1 MYKKNKKYSVILNG
15 NFPKESSLINMI
27 NDSEF
32 IIAVDGAA
40 NKLIDLEIIPD
51 VIIGDFDSLQATR
64 IKRIKLVETSDQN
77 KTDFR
82 KTLDWCIEKNIL
94 NISIFGISGES
105 EDHFLG
111 NYYTLND
118 FSNKIEWIAFTD
130 FSIIKPCIRKKE
142 FESYKGQKVSLFS
155 MKGDTL
161 VSSKNLE
168 YPLDSYLLTPSD
180 NAVRNISISNKF
192 IIESSN
198 NILVFQSRK
207 QIIG

>member
-15 NFPKESSLINMI
+15 NFPKESSLLKMI

-51 VIIGDFDSLQATR
+51 VIIGDFDSFQATR

-168 YPLDSYLLTPSD
+168 YPLDSYILSPSD

-192 IIESSN
+192 IIESTN
-198 NILVFQSRK
+198 TILVFQSRR
-207 QIIG
+207 

>member
-1 MYKKNKKYSVILNG
+1 MKIKKNISVVLNG
-15 NFPKESSLINMI
+15 QIPSDKSLIQRI
-27 NDSEF
+27 SSSDY
-32 IIAVDGAA
+32 IIAVDGSA
-40 NKLIDLEIIPD
+40 NQLDKLNILPN
-51 VIIGDFDSLQATR
+51 VVIGDFDS
-64 IKRIKLVETSDQN
+64 IESFNDSNVELIEANDQS

-82 KTLDWCIEKNIL
+82 KTLEWCIKKNISH
-94 NISIFGISGES
+94 ISIFGISGKS

-118 FSNKIEWIAFTD
+118 FSNKIDWIAFTD
-130 FSIIKPCIRKKE
+130 FSIISPCGRKKE
-142 FESYKGQKVSLFS
+142 INSYKGQKVSLFS

-168 YPLDSYLLTPSD
+168 YPLDSYLLSPSD
-180 NAVRNISISNKF
+180 NAVRNISISDKF

-207 QIIG
+207 

>member
-1 MYKKNKKYSVILNG
+1 MKIKKNISVDLNG
-15 NFPKESSLINMI
+15 QIPSDKSLIQRI
-27 NDSEF
+27 SSSDY
-32 IIAVDGAA
+32 IISVDGSANQL
-40 NKLIDLEIIPD
+40 NKLNILPN
-51 VIIGDFDSLQATR
+51 VVIGDFDS
-64 IKRIKLVETSDQN
+64 IESFNDSNVELIEANDQS

-82 KTLDWCIEKNIL
+82 KTLEWCIKKNISH
-94 NISIFGISGES
+94 ISIFGISGKS

-118 FSNKIEWIAFTD
+118 FSNKIDWIAFTD
-130 FSIIKPCIRKKE
+130 FSIISPCVRKKE
-142 FESYKGQKVSLFS
+142 FDSYKGQKISLFS

-168 YPLDSYLLTPSD
+168 YPLDSYLLSPSD
-180 NAVRNISISNKF
+180 NAIRNISISDKF

-207 QIIG
+207 

>member
-1 MYKKNKKYSVILNG
+1 MYKKNKKCSVILNG

-118 FSNKIEWIAFTD
+118 FSNKIDWIAFTD
-130 FSIIKPCIRKKE
+130 FSIISPCVRKKE
-142 FESYKGQKVSLFS
+142 FDSYKGQKVSLFS

-161 VSSKNLE
+161 VNSTNLE
-168 YPLDSYLLTPSD
+168 YPLDSYLLSPSD
-180 NAVRNISISNKF
+180 NAVRNVSTSNKF

-207 QIIG
+207 

>member
-1 MYKKNKKYSVILNG
+1 MKIKKNISVVLNG
-15 NFPKESSLINMI
+15 QIPSDKSLIQRI
-27 NDSEF
+27 SSSDY
-32 IIAVDGAA
+32 IIAVDGSANQL
-40 NKLIDLEIIPD
+40 NKLNILPN
-51 VIIGDFDSLQATR
+51 VVIGDFYSIESFNDSN
-64 IKRIKLVETSDQN
+64 VELIEANDQS

-82 KTLDWCIEKNIL
+82 KTLEWCIKKNISH
-94 NISIFGISGES
+94 ISIFGISGKS

-118 FSNKIEWIAFTD
+118 FSNKIDWIAFTD
-130 FSIIKPCIRKKE
+130 FSVISPCVSNKE
-142 FESYKGQKVSLFS
+142 FDSYKGQKVSLFS

-168 YPLDSYLLTPSD
+168 YPLDSYLLSPSD
-180 NAVRNISISNKF
+180 NAVRNISISDKF

-207 QIIG
+207 

>member
-1 MYKKNKKYSVILNG
+1 MNG
-15 NFPKESSLINMI
+15 QIPSDKSLIQRI
-27 NDSEF
+27 SSSDY
-32 IIAVDGAA
+32 IIAVDGSANQL
-40 NKLIDLEIIPD
+40 NKLNILPN
-51 VIIGDFDSLQATR
+51 VVIGDFDS
-64 IKRIKLVETSDQN
+64 IESFNDSNVELIEANDQS

-82 KTLDWCIEKNIL
+82 KTLEWCIKKNISH
-94 NISIFGISGES
+94 ISIFGISGKS

-118 FSNKIEWIAFTD
+118 FSNKIDWIAFTD
-130 FSIIKPCIRKKE
+130 FSVISPCVSKKE
-142 FESYKGQKVSLFS
+142 FDSYKGQKISLFS

-168 YPLDSYLLTPSD
+168 YPLDSYLLSPSD
-180 NAVRNISISNKF
+180 NAVRNISISDKF

-207 QIIG
+207 

>member
-1 MYKKNKKYSVILNG
+1 MYKKNNKNSVILNG
-15 NFPKESSLINMI
+15 NFPKESSLIDMI

-32 IIAVDGAA
+32 IIAVDGSA
-40 NKLIDLEIIPD
+40 NKLIDLGIIPD
-51 VIIGDFDSLQATR
+51 VIIGDFDSFQAKG
-64 IKRIKLVETSDQN
+64 IKNVKLVETPDQD

-82 KTLDWCIEKNIL
+82 KTLDWCIEKNISH
-94 NISIFGISGES
+94 ISIFGISGES

-118 FSNKIEWIAFTD
+118 FSNKIDWIAFTD
-130 FSIIKPCIRKKE
+130 FSIISPCIRKKE
-142 FESYKGQKVSLFS
+142 FDSHKGQKVSLFS

-168 YPLDSYLLTPSD
+168 YPLDSYLLSPSD
-180 NAVRNISISNKF
+180 NAVRNISTSNKF

-207 QIIG
+207 

>member
-1 MYKKNKKYSVILNG
+1 MNG
-15 NFPKESSLINMI
+15 QIPSDKSLIQRI
-27 NDSEF
+27 SSSDY
-32 IIAVDGAA
+32 IIAVDGSANQL
-40 NKLIDLEIIPD
+40 NKLNILPN
-51 VIIGDFDSLQATR
+51 VVIGDFDS
-64 IKRIKLVETSDQN
+64 IESFNDSNVELIEANDQS

-82 KTLDWCIEKNIL
+82 KTLEWCIKKNISH
-94 NISIFGISGES
+94 ISIFGISGKS

-118 FSNKIEWIAFTD
+118 FSNKIDWIAFTD
-130 FSIIKPCIRKKE
+130 FSVISPCVSNKE
-142 FESYKGQKVSLFS
+142 FDSYKGQKVSLFS

-168 YPLDSYLLTPSD
+168 YPLDSYLLSPSD
-180 NAVRNISISNKF
+180 NAVRNISISDKF

-207 QIIG
+207 